1 MPVQNSLSWA
11 ERIQTANETKAKFEP
26 VPLGHFNFFIK
37 QADVVQGPKG
47 EYIKYRAAISEGER
61 ANALVFEQCYPN
73 AEKIGY
79 FLEFWHALGFTD
91 EWFMTGD
98 GPTTDQIAAAIL
110 NRPFSAEVY
119 VRDDAKDDK
128 NGDKYRSLRK
138 FVPFTGSTA
147 APAQAA
153 PANTFGAPAAAPAP
167 AAPAAVAP
175 VASAPVATTAGG
187 SPWGAPVAAPVAV
200 PEPTAPSPVAASAP
214 AVDPWSG
221 TPTAAPAASGTSAP
235 PNPFA

>member
-1 MPVQNSLSWA
+1 MPVQNTLSWA
-11 ERIQTANETKAKFEP
+11 DRIATANEAKTKFEA
-26 VPLGHFNFFIK
+26 VPLGRFDFYIK

-47 EYIKYRAAISEGER
+47 EYIKYRAAISSGER

-79 FLEFWHALGFTD
+79 FLEFWHALGFND
-91 EWFMTGD
+91 EWFMTGN

-138 FVPFTGSTA
+138 FNPYTGGES
-147 APAQAA
+147 APVDQA
-153 PANTFGAPAAAPAP
+153 PVQSGNFGAPAATVP
-167 AAPAAVAP
+167 AAAP
-175 VASAPVATTAGG
+175 VAAAPVATTAGG

-200 PEPTAPSPVAASAP
+200 PEPTAPAPVAQAAPTAS
-214 AVDPWSG
+214 PWDG
-221 TPTAAPAASGTSAP
+221 QAAAAPAASATGAP